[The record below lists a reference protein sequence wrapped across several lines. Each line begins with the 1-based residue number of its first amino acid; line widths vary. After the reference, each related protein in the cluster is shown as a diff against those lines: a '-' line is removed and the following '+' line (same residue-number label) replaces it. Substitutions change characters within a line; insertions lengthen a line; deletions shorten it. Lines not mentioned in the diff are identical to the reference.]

1 MDSNTAIALEIIEE
15 HRRRLIDYINAT
27 IDSLENILVGTSGKE
42 GFTHPLELS
51 QNPKVFIGTKPR
63 KMHIGDNII
72 DVTHWKDIVEYLL
85 KDCCKTKNEAMKK
98 LCGTFAGRKR
108 LILSAEPEK
117 LDKPL
122 KIADNIYFESYFGTE
137 YLLTMLFKILDLSEY
152 DYHAVTVELK

>member
-1 MDSNTAIALEIIEE
+1 
-15 HRRRLIDYINAT
+15 
-27 IDSLENILVGTSGKE
+27 
-42 GFTHPLELS
+42 
-51 QNPKVFIGTKPR
+51 
-63 KMHIGDNII
+63 
-72 DVTHWKDIVEYLL
+72 
-85 KDCCKTKNEAMKK
+85 MKK